1 MLYEVQVKNFFL
13 FRRKVMFSRYLSF
26 CIFNHPIINQIF
38 VVMMNI
44 STWQGAFLNIYLLNH
59 NSLSRETWPLIDINK
74 GNNFQEFFE
83 QFGGLGQSSFQFRSF
98 SKVFFSLA
106 NCSNYSITN
115 YVKIP
120 VFHFFEKVNKGQ
132 LKMVNVNY

>member
-1 MLYEVQVKNFFL
+1 MLYEAQVKNFFL

-44 STWQGAFLNIYLLNH
+44 STWQGAFLNKYLLNH

-83 QFGGLGQSSFQFRSF
+83 QFGGLGLSSRSF
-98 SKVFFSLA
+98 LIYNLLQLLNNQLCQDSSLG
-106 NCSNYSITN
+106 SS
-115 YVKIP
+115 
-120 VFHFFEKVNKGQ
+120 FFEKVYKGH

>member
-1 MLYEVQVKNFFL
+1 
-13 FRRKVMFSRYLSF
+13 
-26 CIFNHPIINQIF
+26 
-38 VVMMNI
+38 MMNI

-83 QFGGLGQSSFQFRSF
+83 QFGGLGLSSRSF
-98 SKVFFSLA
+98 LIYNLLQLLNNQLCQDSSLG
-106 NCSNYSITN
+106 SS
-115 YVKIP
+115 
-120 VFHFFEKVNKGQ
+120 FFEKVYKGR